1 MARERLYRN
10 NAERQAAYR
19 ARHTQWQ
26 PAPQRLLASLGEEL
40 HGRLRQAVAA
50 GTSRVPAPVL
60 GRRADETL
68 INLIRYLTRGLL
80 PGEAEPPVAAAPSGP
95 GLDLPSREEGPAEQ
109 GPGGRGDASPT
120 RAPAGD
126 GRAPPL

>member
-19 ARHTQWQ
+19 ARHAPQQ
-26 PAPQRLLASLGEEL
+26 PVPQRLLASLGQEL

-60 GRRADETL
+60 GERADETL

-80 PGEAEPPVAAAPSGP
+80 PGEAEPPGAPVPRGAAR
-95 GLDLPSREEGPAEQ
+95 DLPPREEGPPKR
-109 GPGGRGDASPT
+109 GPGGCGDASPP
-120 RAPAGD
+120 RAPEGP

>member
-19 ARHTQWQ
+19 ARHAPQQ
-26 PAPQRLLASLGEEL
+26 PVPQRLLAGLGEEL
-40 HGRLRQAVAA
+40 HGRLRQAIAA

-80 PGEAEPPVAAAPSGP
+80 SGEAEPPAAAAAGGP
-95 GLDLPSREEGPAEQ
+95 GRDRPSRGGGPRRTGARR
-109 GPGGRGDASPT
+109 PW
-120 RAPAGD
+120 
-126 GRAPPL
+126 

>member
-10 NAERQAAYR
+10 NAEKQAAYR
-19 ARHTQWQ
+19 ARHAQRQ
-26 PAPQRLLASLGEEL
+26 PVPQRLLAHLGQER

-60 GRRADETL
+60 GTRADETL

-80 PGEAEPPVAAAPSGP
+80 PGEAEPSGAAVPSGP
-95 GLDLPSREEGPAEQ
+95 GREPPPREEGPTEP
-109 GPGGRGDASPT
+109 GPGGRGDALPT
-120 RAPAGD
+120 RAAEGD
-126 GRAPPL
+126 GRAPPF